1 MGDGGKGDSP
11 RPIAD
16 KKQYENNWD
25 AIFGKN
31 QKHKQQDMTELNGD
45 GNRDRGRYGED
56 LTDGWEDEEELMDFH
71 GIPTKKSIQR
81 LREKFNGTSESD
93 MWDHY
98 CTAEASS
105 MKIGKDEECS
115 WCGMTEK

>member
-11 RPIAD
+11 RPITD

-45 GNRDRGRYGED
+45 GNRDRNED
-56 LTDGWEDEEELMDFH
+56 GEEELMEFH
-71 GIPTKKSIQR
+71 GIPTKKSIQK
-81 LREKFNGTSESD
+81 LKEKFNTWE
-93 MWDHY
+93 HY
-98 CTAEASS
+98 CTAEAST
-105 MKIGKDEECS
+105 MRIGKDEECN

>member
-11 RPIAD
+11 RPITD

-56 LTDGWEDEEELMDFH
+56 LGDEEELMEFH
-71 GIPTKKSIQR
+71 GIPTKKSIEK
-81 LREKFNGTSESD
+81 LREKFNTWE
-93 MWDHY
+93 HY

-105 MKIGKDEECS
+105 MRIGKDEECN